1 LEGAVFAHIL
11 PARPSSLLQ
20 IAMVAESPSQVL
32 TMQLAAGFTPSQAEL
47 HFSAR
52 S

>member
-1 LEGAVFAHIL
+1 LEGAVFAHNL
-11 PARPSSLLQ
+11 PARRSSLLQ
-20 IAMVAESPSQVL
+20 VAMVAESPFQVL
-32 TMQLAAGFTPSQAEL
+32 TMQLAAGFTRSKAEL